1 MVGLLAYFDPGAG
14 SLLVQALAGGAAG
27 LLVFGKYLWDTY
39 AAKFGWHRREELPT
53 NVHACAAA
61 SSGEIPVVR

>member
-1 MVGLLAYFDPGAG
+1 MNLILGYFDPGPG

-39 AAKFGWHRREELPT
+39 APRFGLGKRTDLSGE
-53 NVHACAAA
+53 VSACTGA
-61 SSGEIPVVR
+61 SSVEIPVIR